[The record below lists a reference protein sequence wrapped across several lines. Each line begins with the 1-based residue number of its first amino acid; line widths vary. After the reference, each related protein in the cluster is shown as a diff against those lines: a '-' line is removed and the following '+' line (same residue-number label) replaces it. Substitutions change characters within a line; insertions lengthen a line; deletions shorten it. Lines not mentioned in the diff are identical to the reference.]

1 MFRSVIQL
9 IRIKDWIKNIV
20 IFFPII
26 FSNNFYSIENITNVL
41 VAFFTFSLTAS
52 SVYIL
57 NDILDYKDDKLH
69 KLKRNIKPLAS
80 NRLSLNFSLILSLLF
95 IIVIAILLVLFPELI
110 YYILIYLVINVAYSI
125 FLKRVKYL
133 EMFLISIGYLIRL
146 FLGSHIIK
154 VDTSFSL
161 AISVFCLAMFVIS
174 IKRSVE
180 VLNQQT
186 SRIKK
191 LNYSIA
197 MLKLVSKINASI
209 FLLCIFIFILLSN
222 NTLIIILPFLVYV
235 VYEYYKV
242 SFSKNIGEFPIDLI
256 FNEKKILFSSL
267 IIICVTI
274 FIYI

>member
-9 IRIKDWIKNIV
+9 IRVKDWIKNIV

-26 FSNNFYSIENITNVL
+26 FSSNFYSLENIINVL
-41 VAFFTFSLTAS
+41 VAFFIFSLTTS

-80 NRLSLNFSLILSLLF
+80 NRLSLNFSLILFLLF
-95 IIVIAILLVLFPELI
+95 IIVITILLVLFPELI
-110 YYILIYLVINVAYSI
+110 YYILIYLVINVAYST

-235 VYEYYKV
+235 VYEYHKV

>member
-26 FSNNFYSIENITNVL
+26 FSNNFNSIENIINVL
-41 VAFFTFSLTAS
+41 IAFFIFSFTAS

-80 NRLSLNFSLILSLLF
+80 GRLSLISSLILLLLF
-95 IIVIAILLVLFPELI
+95 IILITILLPFFPKLI
-110 YYILIYLVINVAYSI
+110 YFILIYLIINTSYSF

-133 EMFLISIGYLIRL
+133 EMFLISMGYLIRL
-146 FLGSHIIK
+146 FLGSHIIE
-154 VDTSFSL
+154 VETSYLL

-174 IKRSVE
+174 IKRSLE
-180 VLNQQT
+180 VLNQET
-186 SRIKK
+186 LRIKR
-191 LNYSIA
+191 LNYSIEI
-197 MLKLVSKINASI
+197 LKLVSIINGSI
-209 FLLCIFIFILLSN
+209 FLLCIFIFILTSK
-222 NTLIIILPFLVYV
+222 NTLIIIFPFLIYV
-235 VYEYYKV
+235 IYEYYKI
-242 SFSKNIGEFPIDLI
+242 SFLKNIGEFPIDLI
-256 FNEKKILFSSL
+256 FNEKKLLLSSL
-267 IIICVTI
+267 IIICLTT

>member
-26 FSNNFYSIENITNVL
+26 FSNNFYSIENIINVL
-41 VAFFTFSLTAS
+41 VAFLTFSLTAS

-80 NRLSLNFSLILSLLF
+80 NRLSLNFSLILFLLF
-95 IIVIAILLVLFPELI
+95 IIVITILLVLFPELI
-110 YYILIYLVINVAYSI
+110 YYILIYLVINVAYST

-235 VYEYYKV
+235 VYEYHKV

>member
-9 IRIKDWIKNIV
+9 IRVKDWIKNIV

-26 FSNNFYSIENITNVL
+26 FSNNFYSHENIINVL
-41 VAFFTFSLTAS
+41 VAFFIFSLTTS

-80 NRLSLNFSLILSLLF
+80 DRLSLNFSLILFFLF
-95 IIVIAILLVLFPELI
+95 IIVITILLILFPKLI
-110 YYILIYLVINVAYSI
+110 YFILIYLVINISYSF

-174 IKRSVE
+174 IKRSLE
-180 VLNQQT
+180 VLNQET
-186 SRIKK
+186 LRIKK
-191 LNYSIA
+191 LKYSIA
-197 MLKLVSKINASI
+197 ILQLVSKISGSI
-209 FLLCIFIFILLSN
+209 FILCVFIFIVFSN
-222 NTLIIILPFLVYV
+222 NALIIVLPFLIYV

-256 FNEKKILFSSL
+256 FKEKKILFSSL
-267 IIICVTI
+267 IIIFVTA

>member
-26 FSNNFYSIENITNVL
+26 FSNNIYSLENIINVL
-41 VAFFTFSLTAS
+41 VAFFIFSLTTS

-80 NRLSLNFSLILSLLF
+80 DSLSLNFSLILFFLF
-95 IIVIAILLVLFPELI
+95 IFVITILLILFPELI
-110 YYILIYLVINVAYSI
+110 YFILIYLVINVGYSF
-125 FLKRVKYL
+125 FLKRVKYF

-146 FLGSHIIK
+146 FLGSHIIE
-154 VDTSFSL
+154 VETSLSL

-174 IKRSVE
+174 IKRSLE
-180 VLNQQT
+180 VLNQET
-186 SRIKK
+186 FRIKK

-197 MLKLVSKINASI
+197 TLKLVSKINGSI
-209 FLLCIFIFILLSN
+209 FILCVFIFILFSN
-222 NTLIIILPFLVYV
+222 NTLIIILPFLIFV

-267 IIICVTI
+267 IIICVTV

>member
-9 IRIKDWIKNIV
+9 IRVKDWIKNIV

-26 FSNNFYSIENITNVL
+26 FSNNFYSIENIINVL
-41 VAFFTFSLTAS
+41 VAFLTFSLTAS

-80 NRLSLNFSLILSLLF
+80 NRLSLNFSLILFLLF
-95 IIVIAILLVLFPELI
+95 IIVITILLVLFPELI
-110 YYILIYLVINVAYSI
+110 YYILIYLVINVAYST

-235 VYEYYKV
+235 VYEYHKV

>member
-9 IRIKDWIKNIV
+9 IRVKDWIKNIV

-26 FSNNFYSIENITNVL
+26 FSNNFYSLENIFNVL
-41 VAFFTFSLTAS
+41 VAFFIFSLTTS

-80 NRLSLNFSLILSLLF
+80 NRLSLNFSLILFFLF
-95 IIVIAILLVLFPELI
+95 IIIIIILLILFPELI
-110 YYILIYLVINVAYSI
+110 YFILIYLIINVSYSF

-174 IKRSVE
+174 IKRSLE
-180 VLNQQT
+180 VLNQET
-186 SRIKK
+186 LRIKK

-197 MLKLVSKINASI
+197 ILKLVSKINGSI
-209 FLLCIFIFILLSN
+209 FILYVFIFIIFSN
-222 NTLIIILPFLVYV
+222 NNLIIILPFLIYV

-256 FNEKKILFSSL
+256 FKEKKILFSSL
-267 IIICVTI
+267 IIICVTA
-274 FIYI
+274 FIYV

>member
-9 IRIKDWIKNIV
+9 IRVKDWIKNIV

-26 FSNNFYSIENITNVL
+26 FSNNIFLLENITNVL
-41 VAFFTFSLTAS
+41 VSFFIFSLTTS

-69 KLKRNIKPLAS
+69 KLKRHIKPLAS
-80 NRLSLNFSLILSLLF
+80 DSLSLNFSLILFFLF
-95 IIVIAILLVLFPELI
+95 IIAITILLILFPELI
-110 YYILIYLVINVAYSI
+110 YFILIYLVINVSYSF

-133 EMFLISIGYLIRL
+133 EMLLISIGYLIRL
-146 FLGSHIIK
+146 FLGSHTIK
-154 VDTSFSL
+154 VETSFSL

-174 IKRSVE
+174 IKRSLE
-180 VLNQQT
+180 VLNQET
-186 SRIKK
+186 LRIKK
-191 LNYSIA
+191 LNYSILI
-197 MLKLVSKINASI
+197 LKLVSKINGAI
-209 FLLCIFIFILLSN
+209 FILCVFIFILFSN
-222 NTLIIILPFLVYV
+222 NTLIIILPFLIFV
-235 VYEYYKV
+235 VYEYYQV

>member
-26 FSNNFYSIENITNVL
+26 FSNNLYSIENITNVF
-41 VAFFTFSLTAS
+41 VAFFMFSLTAS

-80 NRLSLNFSLILSLLF
+80 NRLSLNFSLFLFLLF
-95 IIVIAILLVLFPELI
+95 IIVITILLVLFPELI
-110 YYILIYLVINVAYSI
+110 YYILIYLVINVAYST

-154 VDTSFSL
+154 VETSFSL

-180 VLNQQT
+180 VLSQQT

-197 MLKLVSKINASI
+197 ILKLVAKTNAFI

-222 NTLIIILPFLVYV
+222 NTLVIILPFLVYV

-242 SFSKNIGEFPIDLI
+242 SFLKNIGEFPIDLI
-256 FNEKKILFSSL
+256 FKEKKILFSSL
-267 IIICVTI
+267 IIICLTT

>member
-9 IRIKDWIKNIV
+9 IRVKDWIKNII

-26 FSNNFYSIENITNVL
+26 FSNNIFSLENITNVL
-41 VAFFTFSLTAS
+41 VAFFIFSFTTS

-69 KLKRNIKPLAS
+69 KLKRHIKPLAS
-80 NRLSLNFSLILSLLF
+80 DSLSLNFSLILFFLF
-95 IIVIAILLVLFPELI
+95 IIAITILLILFPELI
-110 YYILIYLVINVAYSI
+110 YFILIYLVINVSYSF

-133 EMFLISIGYLIRL
+133 EMLLISIGYLIRL
-146 FLGSHIIK
+146 FLGSHTIK
-154 VDTSFSL
+154 VETSFSL

-174 IKRSVE
+174 IKRSLE
-180 VLNQQT
+180 VLNQET
-186 SRIKK
+186 LRIKK
-191 LNYSIA
+191 LNYSIPI
-197 MLKLVSKINASI
+197 LKLVSKINGVI
-209 FLLCIFIFILLSN
+209 FILCVFIFILFSN
-222 NTLIIILPFLVYV
+222 NTLIIILPFLIFI
-235 VYEYYKV
+235 VYEYYQV

-267 IIICVTI
+267 IIICVTV

>member
-9 IRIKDWIKNIV
+9 IRVKDWIKNIV

-26 FSNNFYSIENITNVL
+26 FSSNFYSLENIINVL
-41 VAFFTFSLTAS
+41 VAFFIFSLTTS

-80 NRLSLNFSLILSLLF
+80 ESLSLNFSLILFFLF
-95 IIVIAILLVLFPELI
+95 IIVITILLILFPELI
-110 YYILIYLVINVAYSI
+110 YFILIYLVINVSYSF
-125 FLKRVKYL
+125 FLKKVKYL

-146 FLGSHIIK
+146 FLGSYIIE
-154 VDTSFSL
+154 VETSLSL

-174 IKRSVE
+174 IKRSLE
-180 VLNQQT
+180 VLNQET
-186 SRIKK
+186 LRIKK

-197 MLKLVSKINASI
+197 ILKLVSKINGAI
-209 FLLCIFIFILLSN
+209 FILCVFIFILFSN
-222 NTLIIILPFLVYV
+222 NILIIILPFLILV

-267 IIICVTI
+267 IIICVTV

>member
-80 NRLSLNFSLILSLLF
+80 NRLSLNFSLILFLLF

-146 FLGSHIIK
+146 FLGSYIIK

>member
-9 IRIKDWIKNIV
+9 IRVKDWIKNIV

-26 FSNNFYSIENITNVL
+26 FSSNFYSLENIINVL
-41 VAFFTFSLTAS
+41 VAFFIFSLTTS

-80 NRLSLNFSLILSLLF
+80 ESLSLNFSLILFFLF
-95 IIVIAILLVLFPELI
+95 IIVITILLILFPELI
-110 YYILIYLVINVAYSI
+110 YFILIYLVINVSYSF
-125 FLKRVKYL
+125 FLKKVKYL

-146 FLGSHIIK
+146 FLGSYIIE
-154 VDTSFSL
+154 VETSLSL

-235 VYEYYKV
+235 VYEYHKV

>member
-1 MFRSVIQL
+1 MFSSVIQL

-80 NRLSLNFSLILSLLF
+80 NRLSLNFSLILFLLF
-95 IIVIAILLVLFPELI
+95 IIVITILLVLFPELI

>member
-9 IRIKDWIKNIV
+9 IRVKDWIKNIV

-26 FSNNFYSIENITNVL
+26 FSSNFYSLENIINVL
-41 VAFFTFSLTAS
+41 VAFFIFSLTTS

-80 NRLSLNFSLILSLLF
+80 ESLSLNFSLILFFLF
-95 IIVIAILLVLFPELI
+95 IIVITILLILFPEII
-110 YYILIYLVINVAYSI
+110 YFILIYLVINVSYSF
-125 FLKRVKYL
+125 FLKKVKYL

-146 FLGSHIIK
+146 FLGSYIIK
-154 VDTSFSL
+154 VETSLSL

-174 IKRSVE
+174 IKRSLE
-180 VLNQQT
+180 VLNQET
-186 SRIKK
+186 LRIKK

-197 MLKLVSKINASI
+197 ILKLVSKINGAI
-209 FLLCIFIFILLSN
+209 FILCVFIFILFSN
-222 NTLIIILPFLVYV
+222 NILIIILPFLILV

-267 IIICVTI
+267 IIICVTV

>member
-9 IRIKDWIKNIV
+9 IRVKDWIKNII

-26 FSNNFYSIENITNVL
+26 FSNNIFSLENITNVL
-41 VAFFTFSLTAS
+41 VAFFIFSFTTS

-69 KLKRNIKPLAS
+69 KLKRHIKPLAS
-80 NRLSLNFSLILSLLF
+80 DRLSLNFSLILFFLF
-95 IIVIAILLVLFPELI
+95 IIAIIILLILFPELI
-110 YYILIYLVINVAYSI
+110 YFILIYLVININYSF

-133 EMFLISIGYLIRL
+133 EMLLISIGYLIRL
-146 FLGSHIIK
+146 FLGSHIIE
-154 VDTSFSL
+154 VETSFSL

-174 IKRSVE
+174 IKRSLE
-180 VLNQQT
+180 VLNHET
-186 SRIKK
+186 LRIKK
-191 LNYSIA
+191 LNYSIPI
-197 MLKLVSKINASI
+197 LKLVSKINGVI
-209 FLLCIFIFILLSN
+209 FILCVFIFILFSN
-222 NTLIIILPFLVYV
+222 NTLIIILPFLIFV
-235 VYEYYKV
+235 VYEYYQV

-267 IIICVTI
+267 IIICVTV